1 MLKQYFK
8 QAWHLI
14 KQNKLF
20 SGIYIAGTALG
31 ISMVM
36 VMAIIN
42 HVKTANIYPETNRDR
57 TLYVKSIIV
66 TPKDTALQWMSSG
79 GFSYKSSILF
89 FMSLKTPELVSLAM
103 DPVSKFVSL
112 PNDNYLNKVQVRYVD
127 NHYWNVFH
135 FHFLSGKP
143 FTEADFRS
151 GIPVTVISESLA
163 KKLYGTIDVV
173 GKYIE
178 CGFKEFRIAGVVK
191 DVSYVLSGTYAQ
203 VWIPYTTNKNYNE
216 EDNELDGMIGSM
228 RNIYLLA
235 HSADDFDMIRTE
247 VNENIRRYNAQSTE
261 WNINLAGQPDTKKV
275 EVNRFWSNVG
285 PDMHKITLHNVLL
298 VLLFLLVPAIN
309 LSGLNSTRMEQRM
322 SEMGVR
328 KAFGASRKKLFN
340 QIFTENLLLTFG
352 GGLTGLLLS
361 YLFISVSRNWILDLG
376 KQIADI
382 LPEGATVDFSLSM
395 LFNLKI
401 FVAVLLVCF
410 VMNLLSALIP
420 VYRSLRKNITDS
432 LHIRYT

>member
-1 MLKQYFK
+1 MIKQYFR

-42 HVKTANIYPETNRDR
+42 HMKTANLYPETNRDR
-57 TLYVKSIIV
+57 TLYLKTIII
-66 TPKDTALQWMSSG
+66 TPKDTTLKWHSSG
-79 GFSYKSSILF
+79 GFSYKSCNMF
-89 FMSLKTPELVSLAM
+89 FLSLKTPKLVSLEM

-112 PNDNYLNKVQVRYVD
+112 PNDSYLNRVQVRYVD
-127 NHYWNVFH
+127 NHYWDLFS
-135 FHFLSGKP
+135 FQFLFGKP
-143 FTEADFRS
+143 FTEVDFRS
-151 GIPVTVISESLA
+151 GLPAAVISESLA
-163 KKLYGTIDVV
+163 KKLYGTIDVI
-173 GKYIE
+173 GKYFE
-178 CGFKEFRIAGVVK
+178 CGFKEFRIAGVVR

-203 VWIPYTTNKNYNE
+203 VWVPYTTTKSYNE
-216 EDNELDGMIGSM
+216 EDNYHDGMIGSM

-235 HSADDFDMIRTE
+235 HSADDFDNIRTE
-247 VNENIRRYNAQSTE
+247 VNENIRRYNAQSAE
-261 WNINLAGQPDTKKV
+261 WNIDLAGQPDTKR
-275 EVNRFWSNVG
+275 EEINRFWSNVG
-285 PDMHKITLHNVLL
+285 PDMHKIMLRNLLL

-340 QIFTENLLLTFG
+340 QIFTENLLLTFAG
-352 GGLTGLLLS
+352 GITGLLLS

-376 KQIADI
+376 KQIAET
-382 LPEGATVDFSLSM
+382 LPEGATVDFSMSM
-395 LFNLKI
+395 LFNFKI
-401 FVAVLLVCF
+401 FLVVLLVCF
-410 VMNLLSALIP
+410 AMNLLSALIP
-420 VYRSLRKNITDS
+420 VFRSLRKNITDS

>member
-1 MLKQYFK
+1 MIQQYFK

-57 TLYVKSIIV
+57 TLYLKTIIV
-66 TPKDTALQWMSSG
+66 TPKDTTLKWHSSG
-79 GFSYKSSILF
+79 GFSYKSCTLF
-89 FMSLKTPELVSLAM
+89 FLSLKTPELVSLAM
-103 DPVSKFVSL
+103 DPVSRFVSL
-112 PNDNYLNKVQVRYVD
+112 PNDDYLNKVQVRYVD
-127 NHYWNVFH
+127 NHYWDLFS
-135 FHFLSGKP
+135 FQFLSGKP

-151 GIPVTVISESLA
+151 GLPAAVISESLA
-163 KKLYGTIDVV
+163 KKLYGTPDVV
-173 GKYIE
+173 GKYME
-178 CGFKEFRIAGVVK
+178 CGFKDFRIAGVVK
-191 DVSYVLSGTYAQ
+191 DVSYVLSSTYAQ
-203 VWIPYTTNKNYNE
+203 VWVPYTTNKNYNE
-216 EDNELDGMIGSM
+216 EDSYHDGMLGNI

-235 HSADDFDMIRTE
+235 HSSDDFDIIRTE
-247 VNENIRRYNAQSTE
+247 VNENIRRYNAQSPE
-261 WNINLAGQPDTKKV
+261 WNIDLAGQPDTKK
-275 EVNRFWSNVG
+275 EEINRFWSNKG
-285 PDMHKITLHNVLL
+285 PDMSRIILRNVFLI
-298 VLLFLLVPAIN
+298 VLFLLVPAIN

-340 QIFTENLLLTFG
+340 QIFTENLLLTFA

-376 KQIADI
+376 KQFSEV
-382 LPEGATVDFSLSM
+382 LPGGTTVDFSISM
-395 LFNLKI
+395 LFNFRI
-401 FVAVLLVCF
+401 FLVVLLVCF
-410 VMNLLSALIP
+410 GMNLLSALIP
-420 VYRSLRKNITDS
+420 VFRSLRKNITDS

>member
-1 MLKQYFK
+1 MIQQYFR

-42 HVKTANIYPETNRDR
+42 HMKTANLYPETNRDR
-57 TLYVKSIIV
+57 TLYLKTIII
-66 TPKDTALQWMSSG
+66 TPKDTTSKWINSG
-79 GFSYKSSILF
+79 GFSYKSSTLF
-89 FMSLKTPELVSLAM
+89 FLSLKTPELVSLAM
-103 DPVSKFVSL
+103 DPVPKFVSL
-112 PNDNYLNKVQVRYVD
+112 PNDNYLNRVQVRYVD
-127 NHYWNVFH
+127 NHYWDLFS
-135 FHFLSGKP
+135 FQFLSGKP

-151 GIPVTVISESLA
+151 GLPVTVISESMA
-163 KKLYGTIDVV
+163 KKLYGTTDVI
-173 GKYIE
+173 GKYME
-178 CGFKEFRIAGVVK
+178 CGFKGFRIVGVVK
-191 DVSYVLSGTYAQ
+191 NVSYVLSGTYAQ
-203 VWIPYTTNKNYNE
+203 VWIPYTTNKDYKE
-216 EDNELDGMIGSM
+216 EIDPDGMLGNI

-235 HSADDFDMIRTE
+235 HSSDDFDIIRTE
-247 VNENIRRYNAQSTE
+247 VNENIRRYNAQSAE
-261 WNINLAGQPDTKKV
+261 WNIDLAGQPDTKKV
-275 EVNRFWSNVG
+275 EINRFWSNIG
-285 PDMHKITLHNVLL
+285 PDMPKIILRNILL

-328 KAFGASRKKLFN
+328 KAFGASRNKLFN
-340 QIFTENLLLTFG
+340 QIFIENLLLTFA
-352 GGLTGLLLS
+352 GGLAGLLLS

-376 KQIADI
+376 KQIAEA
-382 LPEGATVDFSLSM
+382 LPEGAAIDFSISM
-395 LFNLKI
+395 LFNFRI
-401 FVAVLLVCF
+401 FLVVLLICF

-420 VYRSLRKNITDS
+420 VFRSLRKNITDS

>member
-57 TLYVKSIIV
+57 TMYVKSIIV

-143 FTEADFRS
+143 FTEADFSS
-151 GIPVTVISESLA
+151 GIPAAVISESLA
-163 KKLYGTIDVV
+163 KKLYGTIDIV

-261 WNINLAGQPDTKKV
+261 WNIDLAGQPDTKKV

>member
-66 TPKDTALQWMSSG
+66 TPKDTALQWTNSG
-79 GFSYKSSILF
+79 GFSYKSSTLF
-89 FMSLKTPELVSLAM
+89 FLSLKTPELVSLAM

-135 FHFLSGKP
+135 FHFLSGKS

-151 GIPVTVISESLA
+151 GIPAAVISESLA

-173 GKYIE
+173 GKQIE

-285 PDMHKITLHNVLL
+285 PDMHKITLHNLLL

>member
-66 TPKDTALQWMSSG
+66 TPKDTALQWTNSG
-79 GFSYKSSILF
+79 GFSYKSSTLF
-89 FMSLKTPELVSLAM
+89 FLSLKTPELVSLAM

-135 FHFLSGKP
+135 FHFLSGKS

-151 GIPVTVISESLA
+151 GIPAAVISESLA
-163 KKLYGTIDVV
+163 KKLYGTIDIV

-203 VWIPYTTNKNYNE
+203 VWIPYTTNKNYNK
-216 EDNELDGMIGSM
+216 EDNELDGLIGSM

-261 WNINLAGQPDTKKV
+261 WNIDLAGQPDTKKV

>member
-66 TPKDTALQWMSSG
+66 TPKDTALQWTNSG
-79 GFSYKSSILF
+79 GFSYKSSTLF
-89 FMSLKTPELVSLAM
+89 FLSLKTPELVSLAM

-135 FHFLSGKP
+135 FHFLSGKS

-151 GIPVTVISESLA
+151 GIPAAVISESLA
-163 KKLYGTIDVV
+163 KKLYGTIDIV

-261 WNINLAGQPDTKKV
+261 WNIDLAGQPDTKKV

-285 PDMHKITLHNVLL
+285 PDMHKITLHNLLL

>member
-57 TLYVKSIIV
+57 TMYVKSIIV

-151 GIPVTVISESLA
+151 GIPAAVISESLA

-261 WNINLAGQPDTKKV
+261 WNIDLAGQPDTKKV

-285 PDMHKITLHNVLL
+285 PDMHKITLHNLLL

-382 LPEGATVDFSLSM
+382 LPEGAIVDFSLSM

>member
-1 MLKQYFK
+1 MIRQYFK

-36 VMAIIN
+36 VMAIID

-57 TLYVKSIIV
+57 TLYVKSIIMAS
-66 TPKDTALQWMSSG
+66 KDTALTWQSSG
-79 GFSYKSSILF
+79 GLSYKSGNLF
-89 FMSLKTPELVSLAM
+89 FLSLKTPELVSLEMNSA
-103 DPVSKFVSL
+103 SKFVSL
-112 PNDNYLNKVQVRYVD
+112 PNDNYLNRVQVRYVD
-127 NHYWNVFH
+127 NHYWDLFS
-135 FHFLSGKP
+135 FQFLSGKP
-143 FTEADFRS
+143 FTETDFRS
-151 GIPVTVISESLA
+151 GLPAAVISESLA
-163 KKLYGTIDVV
+163 KKLYGTADVT
-173 GKYIE
+173 GKYME

-191 DVSYVLSGTYAQ
+191 NVSYVLSGTYAQ
-203 VWIPYTTNKNYNE
+203 VWIPYTTNKSYNQ
-216 EDNELDGMIGSM
+216 EDNYHDGMMGSVE
-228 RNIYLLA
+228 NIYLLA
-235 HSADDFDMIRTE
+235 HSPDDFDIIRTE
-247 VNENIRRYNAQSTE
+247 VNENIRRYNAQATE
-261 WNINLAGQPDTKKV
+261 WNIDLAGQPDTKKV
-275 EVNRFWSNVG
+275 EINRFWSNVG
-285 PDMHKITLHNVLL
+285 PDMHKIILRNVLL
-298 VLLFLLVPAIN
+298 VVLFLLVPAIN

-340 QIFTENLLLTFG
+340 QIFIENLLLTFA

-376 KQIADI
+376 KQFTDT
-382 LPEGATVDFSLSM
+382 LPEGATVDFSMSM
-395 LFNLKI
+395 LFNLRI
-401 FVAVLLVCF
+401 FLAVLLVCF

-432 LHIRYT
+432 LHLRYI